1 MGDRGGASHGWR
13 ERGLG
18 RMRSPGG
25 RSWVN
30 WAGNQRCV
38 PREIL
43 RPFGRTELREQI
55 AAATAAGRKVAVPGS
70 GHSFTAA
77 ALGDDVMID
86 ISHLS
91 GVIEA
96 DLETGLVK
104 VGGGTVLADLNRE
117 LDRLGLAMANLGDID
132 AQTIAGAISTGTHGT
147 GARMPNLPAQVVAI
161 DLVTSGGELLELED
175 RAAGNR
181 KASRDEKG
189 ETGSGGPG
197 DDDEADLLRAARIA
211 IGSLG
216 VIAAVTLQT
225 VPAFNLH
232 RADLPMPLD
241 EVLAD
246 FDGLVAGNEHFEFF
260 VFPYMETALTIR
272 RNRTNRPLAP
282 RGRLDRFLGDVVIEN
297 GLGDLALRATGRLPR
312 VIPRTAR
319 FSNWF
324 MSQAEQTDVSHRC
337 FANSRMIRFNEM
349 EYAVPRESGPEAL
362 ARVLDL
368 IREQRMPLAMPIEC
382 RVVPADDSLIGPVSG
397 RDSAYIAVH
406 QHSTLEW
413 QPYFR
418 EIEAIF
424 RSYDGRPHWGKH
436 HFQSAGT
443 LAPLYPGWE
452 RFAAIRDR
460 LDPKRTFAN
469 RYAGTVL
476 GE

>member
-1 MGDRGGASHGWR
+1 
-13 ERGLG
+13 
-18 RMRSPGG
+18 
-25 RSWVN
+25 
-30 WAGNQRCV
+30 
-38 PREIL
+38 
-43 RPFGRTELREQI
+43 
-55 AAATAAGRKVAVPGS
+55 
-70 GHSFTAA
+70 
-77 ALGDDVMID
+77 
-86 ISHLS
+86 
-91 GVIEA
+91 
-96 DLETGLVK
+96 
-104 VGGGTVLADLNRE
+104 
-117 LDRLGLAMANLGDID
+117 
-132 AQTIAGAISTGTHGT
+132 
-147 GARMPNLPAQVVAI
+147 
-161 DLVTSGGELLELED
+161 
-175 RAAGNR
+175 
-181 KASRDEKG
+181 
-189 ETGSGGPG
+189 
-197 DDDEADLLRAARIA
+197 
-211 IGSLG
+211 
-216 VIAAVTLQT
+216 
-225 VPAFNLH
+225 
-232 RADLPMPLD
+232 MPLD

-260 VFPYMETALTIR
+260 VFPYGETALTIR
-272 RNRTNRPLAP
+272 RNRTDRPLAP
-282 RGRLDRFLGDVVIEN
+282 RGRLGRFFGDVVIEN

-312 VIPRTAR
+312 VIQRTAR

-324 MSQAEQTDVSHRC
+324 MSRAEQTDVSHRC

-362 ARVLDL
+362 ARVLEL